1 MHMTVNGEKKRK
13 SLIFH
18 PREAPDPRFD
28 PGIEFLA
35 QKYIGNRSQFKV
47 LLLKIFVKSD
57 ICRTESK
64 LNITQ
69 HECSHTVAF
78 LGRKPSTNTVSSPG

>member
-1 MHMTVNGEKKRK
+1 MHMTVNGEKNQK

-18 PREAPDPRFD
+18 PREAPDPQFD

-35 QKYIGNRSQFKV
+35 QIYIGNRSQFKV

-57 ICRTESK
+57 ICCTESK
-64 LNITQ
+64 LNIPKFG
-69 HECSHTVAF
+69 A
-78 LGRKPSTNTVSSPG
+78 